1 MNVAVMAI
9 TVCLTIAEILMPS
22 KRHRHRK
29 LWVGAIILLG
39 SLSVVFQYKE
49 TQKNA
54 VVQEKNEAVQ
64 EEIRASVAKIVNELV
79 AQKRLSPE
87 DGRRL
92 LKLTVKES
100 FVLSDD
106 VKVELKQGQKRK
118 P

>member
-9 TVCLTIAEILMPS
+9 TVCLTIAGILMPS

-39 SLSVVFQYKE
+39 VLSVVFQYKE

-54 VVQEKNEAVQ
+54 AVQ
-64 EEIRASVAKIVNELV
+64 EEIRVSVAKIVKELV

-87 DGRRL
+87 DGQRL
-92 LKLTVKES
+92 LKLTLEES
-100 FVLSDD
+100 LRVSDE
-106 VKVELKQGQKRK
+106 VKVELKPGEKRK